1 MNLANVTAD
10 CPLGDA
16 ASVRQFAPGIS
27 ASTQRFHNSPFGPA
41 QPPMRRA
48 CIGRS
53 VCVPALPVKLAIFAH
68 LRTPRTR
75 ALTATSGG
83 KPCLSLE

>member
-1 MNLANVTAD
+1 MNLANVTTD
-10 CPLGDA
+10 CPLGDM

-27 ASTQRFHNSPFGPA
+27 ASTESFHDSPFRPT
-41 QPPMRRA
+41 QSPMRCA
-48 CIGRS
+48 CVGRP
-53 VCVPALPVKLAIFAH
+53 VCVPAVPVKLAIIAH